1 MSYRD
6 ELRDLLVGKSLKKGD
21 FTLSSG
27 QKSTYYIDG
36 KLTTLDSRGAFLV
49 ARVFLAMLADDVPD
63 AVGGLT
69 LGADPII
76 GSLLALAGMEDL
88 ELKGLIVRKQAKE
101 HGTQSL
107 VEGPIVKGDRVVV
120 VEDVLTTGASSLKAV
135 QAIRDLGGVV
145 DRVFVVVDR
154 EQGGRENLKK
164 AGCRVESIFS
174 VSELLRV

>member
-6 ELRDLLVGKSLKKGD
+6 ELLDLLVKKSLKKGD

-49 ARVFLAMLADDVPD
+49 GRILLAMLADDVPD

-69 LGADPII
+69 LGADPIV
-76 GSLLALAGMEDL
+76 GSILSLAGMEDL
-88 ELKGLIVRKQAKE
+88 ELKGFIVRKQAKE

-107 VEGPIVKGDRVVV
+107 VEGPLEKGDRVVV
-120 VEDVLTTGASSLKAV
+120 VEDVLTTGSSSLKAI
-135 QAIRDLGGVV
+135 QAVRDIGCTV
-145 DRVFVVVDR
+145 DRVLAVVDR
-154 EQGGRENLKK
+154 EQGARENLKK
-164 AGCRVESIFS
+164 AMCRAESIFS
-174 VSELLRV
+174 VNELLRA

>member
-6 ELRDLLVGKSLKKGD
+6 ELRDLLAAKSLKKGD

-27 QKSTYYIDG
+27 QKSTYYING

-69 LGADPII
+69 LGADPIV

-88 ELKGLIVRKQAKE
+88 ELRGLIVRKQAKE

-107 VEGPIVKGDRVVV
+107 VEGHVGKGDRVVV
-120 VEDVLTTGASSLKAV
+120 IEDVLTTGASSLKAV
-135 QAIRDLGGVV
+135 EAIRATGGVV
-145 DRVFVVVDR
+145 DRVLVVVDR
-154 EQGGRENLKK
+154 EQGGRDNLKK
-164 AGCRVESIFS
+164 AGCRVEAIFS
-174 VSELLRV
+174 VKELLGV